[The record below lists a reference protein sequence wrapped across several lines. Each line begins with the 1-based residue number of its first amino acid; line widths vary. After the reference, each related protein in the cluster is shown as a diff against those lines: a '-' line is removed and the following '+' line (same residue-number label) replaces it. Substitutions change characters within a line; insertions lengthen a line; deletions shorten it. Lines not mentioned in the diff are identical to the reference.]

1 MYCLFKVQW
10 ERDKYS
16 TINKFKYG
24 MNKSKM
30 PSITFSRPLD
40 RVPRAIIVGASS
52 GIGAAL
58 ALRLAREGYM
68 LALLSRREQKL
79 QRLCDDIN
87 NDTLGQATYFVHD
100 VKFTSDVP
108 ELLLKVCAE
117 LGGLDLFIYNAGTQ
131 YPNNAAAYSHE
142 NDLTT
147 FHVNLLGA
155 AAWLNLVA
163 ERFQKL
169 SAGHIVAVG
178 SVAGDRGRSGM
189 PAYTASKAGLHTY
202 IEGFRNRLNRH
213 GVVVT
218 TIKPGQVRTS
228 LLKNAGKELWPI
240 SAEMAAEYI
249 WRAIKRR
256 RMVVYVPSRWFLV
269 GWIVRLIPSILFR
282 KLNI

>member
-24 MNKSKM
+24 MNKPKM
-30 PSITFSRPLD
+30 PSIAFSRPLD

-58 ALRLAREGYM
+58 ALRLAREGYT
-68 LALLSRREQKL
+68 LALLSRRELKLQKL
-79 QRLCDDIN
+79 CEQIH
-87 NDTLGQATYFVHD
+87 NDTMGQATYFVHD
-100 VKFTSDVP
+100 VRSSSDVP
-108 ELLLKVCAE
+108 DLLLKICAE
-117 LGGLDLFIYNAGTQ
+117 LGGLDLFVYNAGIQ
-131 YPNNAAAYSHE
+131 YPNEPAAYSYD
-142 NDLTT
+142 NDLHT

-155 AAWLNLVA
+155 AAWINLVA

-169 SAGHIVAVG
+169 RAGHIVAIG

-202 IEGFRNRLNRH
+202 VEGFRNRLNRH
-213 GVVVT
+213 GVAVT

-228 LLKNAGKELWPI
+228 LLQNAGKELWPI
-240 SAEMAAEYI
+240 SVEVAAEYI
-249 WRAIKRR
+249 WRAIKHR
-256 RMVVYVPSRWFLV
+256 RMVVYVPSRWFLI
-269 GWIVRLIPSILFR
+269 GWMVRLIPSILFR